1 MFAIS
6 GHRVYSSGSA
16 TNVHGFERLKAPLSD
31 PARRCQHSVANGGLQ
46 QLNISVS
53 AGWRVRPKAL
63 AARGPVMLS
72 FHGTNFIVA

>member
-53 AGWRVRPKAL
+53 VVCVY
-63 AARGPVMLS
+63 ARKRWLPVGLLCFRFMVQIS
-72 FHGTNFIVA
+72 